1 MNLFFKKPRKLK
13 VFFPLGHLGGYNG
26 LPGYYG
32 HPHVLPATEA
42 KPMTEVAPTVVA
54 DPKIVRVLN
63 APYGFPYRYG
73 PTPLP
78 ILNRGVAGV
87 NPVVAPVATRVLNAP
102 YGAPY
107 RYGPTVS
114 GVGPKADAFGRRYW
128 W

>member
-1 MNLFFKKPRKLK
+1 M
-13 VFFPLGHLGGYNG
+13 FFPLGHLGGYNG

-32 HPHVLPATEA
+32 HPLPATVA
-42 KPMTEVAPTVVA
+42 KPVTEAAPEVVA

-107 RYGPTVS
+107 RYGPTIS